1 MPDTRITALPAAQTP
16 ADADLL
22 PIVQGSGGGNAET
35 HRATIAQLRSAL
47 LADRQVHVRDFGAA
61 GNGIADDGP
70 AIQAATEALNASGG
84 GTLLFGPRR
93 YRVASPVVIDGVSV
107 ILQGAGFTEGPNADD
122 GTWITI
128 DQTGFTP
135 FTFTGLGARG
145 SAVRDIAVR
154 QTHGAAPVP
163 GWTPTD
169 YPFVFRVVD
178 CLGAVDFENV
188 FLCAVNGGIFC
199 DNSGRLNVQRLRG
212 QVFTTGVEIDRC
224 LDISRIGHVHFW
236 TFWSADPD
244 VVAHQQQNLDCILL
258 HRCGGIF
265 MDDIFALGCR
275 SVFRFAFSAA
285 GVTTKFYLGSG
296 YADFA
301 KYGLWVEGNGVMGQ
315 VANLTT
321 QSEVFGGTLGAPL
334 PGSAGIQIDGSNAQ
348 IQLRNVRID
357 AVAGSAIRVGGQ
369 GNRIDVF
376 ALRCQRYNLA
386 NTGAAAVH
394 VGHAVSGT
402 PNQVHLGTPPIL
414 GAGNGGP
421 LGNAGTNG
429 LLQQAV
435 MAPAGTVNA
444 ALVGG
449 AASGA
454 APGIAA
460 TGADADVSLALAA
473 KGAGVIAAGAPVQL
487 PSYAVAALPPA
498 AACPRCVVHVAD
510 GAGGRSFAVSDG
522 TAWRWPDGTP
532 VS

>member
-1 MPDTRITALPAAQTP
+1 
-16 ADADLL
+16 
-22 PIVQGSGGGNAET
+22 
-35 HRATIAQLRSAL
+35 
-47 LADRQVHVRDFGAA
+47 
-61 GNGIADDGP
+61 
-70 AIQAATEALNASGG
+70 
-84 GTLLFGPRR
+84 
-93 YRVASPVVIDGVSV
+93 
-107 ILQGAGFTEGPNADD
+107 
-122 GTWITI
+122 
-128 DQTGFTP
+128 
-135 FTFTGLGARG
+135 
-145 SAVRDIAVR
+145 
-154 QTHGAAPVP
+154 
-163 GWTPTD
+163 
-169 YPFVFRVVD
+169 
-178 CLGAVDFENV
+178 
-188 FLCAVNGGIFC
+188 
-199 DNSGRLNVQRLRG
+199 
-212 QVFTTGVEIDRC
+212 
-224 LDISRIGHVHFW
+224 
-236 TFWSADPD
+236 
-244 VVAHQQQNLDCILL
+244 
-258 HRCGGIF
+258 
-265 MDDIFALGCR
+265 
-275 SVFRFAFSAA
+275 
-285 GVTTKFYLGSG
+285 
-296 YADFA
+296 
-301 KYGLWVEGNGVMGQ
+301 
-315 VANLTT
+315 
-321 QSEVFGGTLGAPL
+321 VFGGTLGAPL

-348 IQLRNVRID
+348 IQLGNVRID

-394 VGHAVSGT
+394 VEHAVSGT

-510 GAGGRSFAVSDG
+510 GAGGRSLAVSDG